1 MSTPHRPPFTITP
14 RILGHVAACCERV
27 GSWRGG
33 EGLALSPQ
41 LRRENRIRSIQASL
55 AIENNSLSIDQV
67 TAILE
72 GRRVMGLPR
81 EIQEVKNAIACY
93 DQLASFDTSSAPDFL
108 KAHGLMMMALADD
121 AGNFRRGGVGIY
133 RGNQLIHMA
142 PPADRVPYLI
152 DDLFAWFASTDLHPL
167 IASSILHYE
176 IEFIHPFSDGN
187 GRMGRLWQSLA
198 LARWHPEL
206 AYLPVESVIRE
217 RQTAYYNALGAS
229 DRAAEATPFI
239 ELILDAITE
248 SLDSRT
254 KSDPASDPASDP
266 VSRLLALFKSNESL
280 SFQTMM
286 ERMQLRHRTY
296 FRRTFL
302 SPALAAKRLEMTL
315 PETPRHPSQ
324 RYRLRVGVIK
334 QGDHHIIVQEDNES

>member
-1 MSTPHRPPFTITP
+1 
-14 RILGHVAACCERV
+14 
-27 GSWRGG
+27 
-33 EGLALSPQ
+33 
-41 LRRENRIRSIQASL
+41 
-55 AIENNSLSIDQV
+55 
-67 TAILE
+67 
-72 GRRVMGLPR
+72 
-81 EIQEVKNAIACY
+81 
-93 DQLASFDTSSAPDFL
+93 
-108 KAHGLMMMALADD
+108 
-121 AGNFRRGGVGIY
+121 
-133 RGNQLIHMA
+133 
-142 PPADRVPYLI
+142 
-152 DDLFAWFASTDLHPL
+152 
-167 IASSILHYE
+167 
-176 IEFIHPFSDGN
+176 
-187 GRMGRLWQSLA
+187 MGRLWQSLA

-239 ELILDAITE
+239 EFILDAITE

-266 VSRLLALFKSNESL
+266 VFRLLALFKSNESL

-315 PETPRHPSQ
+315 PETPHGMGMVWGQTKCS
-324 RYRLRVGVIK
+324 K
-334 QGDHHIIVQEDNES
+334 KHNEF